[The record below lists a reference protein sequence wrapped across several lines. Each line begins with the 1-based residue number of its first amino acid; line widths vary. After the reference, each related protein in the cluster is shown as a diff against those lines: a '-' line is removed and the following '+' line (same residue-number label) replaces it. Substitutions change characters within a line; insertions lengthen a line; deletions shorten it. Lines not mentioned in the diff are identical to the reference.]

1 MQWIAYRQH
10 MGQRPYILFAK
21 GIFSP
26 KERNTVHVDV
36 VKNADES
43 KTYKRVG
50 PHPTPDAPHNK
61 QTPSNVW
68 RSHHRACLTHL
79 PPVRTILSLF
89 LLTSYGA
96 VETLFP
102 PRLGRIKVLLRI
114 IEEA

>member
-1 MQWIAYRQH
+1 MWMSLRTRTNQKH
-10 MGQRPYILFAK
+10 T
-21 GIFSP
+21 
-26 KERNTVHVDV
+26 KEWVRTRHL
-36 VKNADES
+36 
-43 KTYKRVG
+43 TR
-50 PHPTPDAPHNK
+50 PDAPHNK

-68 RSHHRACLTHL
+68 RSHHRACVTHS
-79 PPVRTILSLF
+79 PPVQTILSLF